1 MCLARRRKETVT
13 RMDRPN
19 VHINLRLPQRDHEQ
33 IQREAERSCRSVQK
47 EILYRL
53 RQSLIEP
60 AKTEASA

>member
-1 MCLARRRKETVT
+1 
-13 RMDRPN
+13 MDRPN